1 MDEKVKEKE
10 DLLEMF
16 KKSQRELEGSLL
28 TAMKEE
34 YHNKI
39 REMDE
44 ELKKLE
50 LQKNESINKT

>member
-1 MDEKVKEKE
+1 M
-10 DLLEMF
+10 
-16 KKSQRELEGSLL
+16 EGSLL

>member
-1 MDEKVKEKE
+1 MDEKVREKE

-16 KKSQRELEGSLL
+16 KQSQRELEGSLL